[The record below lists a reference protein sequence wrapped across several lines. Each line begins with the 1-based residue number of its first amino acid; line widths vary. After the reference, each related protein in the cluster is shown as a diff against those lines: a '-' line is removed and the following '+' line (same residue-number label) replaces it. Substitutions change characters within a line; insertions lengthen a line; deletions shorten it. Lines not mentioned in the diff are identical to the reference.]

1 MFKALPLPEV
11 QNRRR
16 PSANIVQIPKLL
28 VQPKFG
34 VQQHFR
40 GDRAAGLPLDFACRR
55 VRRIAQSL
63 PWHLLHVLVGRG
75 PLCEGGTAKAC
86 QAWSLMFDKRHPPR
100 EQILNCL
107 AECTCQIYYECGNLK
122 FKTVKDLGKT
132 FWYVKN
138 IALTLVRIP
147 VVTM

>member
-1 MFKALPLPEV
+1 MFEALPLLEV
-11 QNRRR
+11 QTRGR
-16 PSANIVQIPKLL
+16 PITNFLPIPKLL
-28 VQPKFG
+28 IQPQLG
-34 VQQHFR
+34 VQCDFR
-40 GDRAAGLPLDFACRR
+40 GDRAASLPLDFPRRR
-55 VRRIAQSL
+55 VRRIARSL

-86 QAWSLMFDKRHPPR
+86 QACSLMFDKRHPPR

-122 FKTVKDLGKT
+122 LKTVKDLGKT